1 MGPVNCLDINQT
13 GEYFVSSGTDTIIK
27 LWNYEQGE
35 TVAVGHGHAG
45 VVTGKILNI
54 CFKT

>member
-54 CFKT
+54 CF